1 MLDVEMSSR
10 VFEPGT
16 TGWTARDLDDPA
28 IESAWARGRY
38 EIVEGVLSKMPPAY
52 FVGGN
57 STFNLMMLLKAYS
70 NERGLSFRL
79 AAEGEIVIDDVRVLR
94 ADAVL
99 LTPTDSQRQDQ
110 AAQVSGK
117 PDLNRVRLLVAPTLV
132 IESISP
138 GHELHD
144 RRIKRAWYA
153 EFGIANYWMIDA
165 FGRTLECLRLERD
178 QYVVDVQ
185 GEGDQTL
192 TPSAFPGLVIPLRQL
207 WEA

>member
-1 MLDVEMSSR
+1 
-10 VFEPGT
+10 
-16 TGWTARDLDDPA
+16 
-28 IESAWARGRY
+28 
-38 EIVEGVLSKMPPAY
+38 
-52 FVGGN
+52 
-57 STFNLMMLLKAYS
+57 
-70 NERGLSFRL
+70 
-79 AAEGEIVIDDVRVLR
+79 
-94 ADAVL
+94 
-99 LTPTDSQRQDQ
+99 
-110 AAQVSGK
+110 VSGK